1 MRRRLQAIVPIVLLA
16 ILVQVFAPIAAFRA
30 AAYAAS
36 DPLRLAPICSEMA
49 SSPDAAGTDP
59 ANTQHKCGA
68 CCAFCAASHGGA
80 SAVEPPQP
88 AFVILQ
94 RHYRRVA
101 WMQAVEAMPTAR
113 VGSNAQARAPPQAA

>member
-1 MRRRLQAIVPIVLLA
+1 MRRRLEAIIPIVLLS
-16 ILVQVFAPIAAFRA
+16 ILVQIFAPIAAIRA

-36 DPLRLAPICSEMA
+36 DPLHLAPICSEMA

-59 ANTQHKCGA
+59 ANTQHQCGA

-80 SAVEPPQP
+80 SVVEPPQP
-88 AFVILQ
+88 AVAILQ
-94 RHYRRVA
+94 RHYRRLA
-101 WMQAVEAMPTAR
+101 WPQAAEATPTAR